1 VATPGLGGGQIA
13 VLHSYAAVSWLR
25 NDCTI
30 LAELSERITQLQ
42 YLLQLSLRTSENS
55 VKGKF
60 AERGQCEVLR
70 SSLLGASVNK
80 AGRKGHSPVGLD
92 PSHSSRPCRR
102 VFSYLGRNWK
112 N

>member
-42 YLLQLSLRTSENS
+42 YLLLISLRTSQNA
-55 VKGKF
+55 VNAKF
-60 AERGQCEVLR
+60 RELPFHALRCIGQ
-70 SSLLGASVNK
+70 
-80 AGRKGHSPVGLD
+80 LD
-92 PSHSSRPCRR
+92 ART
-102 VFSYLGRNWK
+102 
-112 N
+112 